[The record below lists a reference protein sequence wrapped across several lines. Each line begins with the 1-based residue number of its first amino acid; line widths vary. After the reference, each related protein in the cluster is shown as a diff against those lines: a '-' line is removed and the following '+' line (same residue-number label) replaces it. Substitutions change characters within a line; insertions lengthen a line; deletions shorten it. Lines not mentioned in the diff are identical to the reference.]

1 MSNSKKT
8 PAWIKNGWN
17 KPGPK
22 QPHSANYVKADKA
35 RQIKTGLRQPGQW
48 ISNFDDDRNSRV
60 LFTDES
66 NAGFHGES
74 SPGTSIHL
82 HPGDESRGSVCA
94 RFLRAHKASKQGKLL
109 FDEPQ
114 QVRMT
119 IQREPDQ
126 FPVHALERVVRIL
139 QGRIAQINK
148 KSQSQAQ

>member
-1 MSNSKKT
+1 MSKKV
-8 PAWIKNGWN
+8 PAWQRNGWK

-48 ISNFDDDRNSRV
+48 VSNFDDGRNSRV
-60 LFTDES
+60 LFTDET

-82 HPGDESRGSVCA
+82 HPGDESRGSVA
-94 RFLRAHKASKQGKLL
+94 TRFLKAHKAAKQGKLL

-114 QVRMT
+114 QVRML
-119 IQREPDQ
+119 IQKRPEQ

-139 QGRIAQINK
+139 QGRIAQINN
-148 KSQSQAQ
+148 KSKSQAQ

>member
-1 MSNSKKT
+1 MSKKV
-8 PAWIKNGWN
+8 PAWQRNGWK

-48 ISNFDDDRNSRV
+48 VSNFDDGRNSRV
-60 LFTDES
+60 LFTDET

-82 HPGDESRGSVCA
+82 HPGDESRGSVA
-94 RFLRAHKASKQGKLL
+94 TRFLKAHKAAKQGKLL

-114 QVRMT
+114 QVRML
-119 IQREPDQ
+119 IQKRPEQ

-139 QGRIAQINK
+139 QGRIAQINN

>member
-1 MSNSKKT
+1 MSNKKT
-8 PAWIKNGWN
+8 PAWIKNGWK

-22 QPHSANYVKADKA
+22 QPHSANYVKADRA

-48 ISNFDDDRNSRV
+48 VSNFDDARNSRV
-60 LFTDES
+60 LFTDET

-82 HPGDESRGSVCA
+82 HPGDESRGSVA
-94 RFLRAHKASKQGKLL
+94 DRFLKAHKAAKQGKLL

-114 QVRMT
+114 QVRML
-119 IQREPDQ
+119 IQKRPEQ

>member
-1 MSNSKKT
+1 MSKKV
-8 PAWIKNGWN
+8 PAWQRNGWK

-48 ISNFDDDRNSRV
+48 VSNFDDGRNSRV
-60 LFTDES
+60 LFTDET

-82 HPGDESRGSVCA
+82 HPGDESRGSVA
-94 RFLRAHKASKQGKLL
+94 YRFLKAHKAAKQGKLL

-114 QVRMT
+114 QVRML
-119 IQREPDQ
+119 IQKQPEQ
-126 FPVHALERVVRIL
+126 FPVQALERVVRIL

>member
-1 MSNSKKT
+1 MSKKV
-8 PAWIKNGWN
+8 PAWQRNGWK

-48 ISNFDDDRNSRV
+48 VSNFDDGRNSRV
-60 LFTDES
+60 LFTDDT

-82 HPGDESRGSVCA
+82 HPGDESRGSVA
-94 RFLRAHKASKQGKLL
+94 TRFLKAHKAAKQGKLL

-114 QVRMT
+114 QVRML
-119 IQREPDQ
+119 IQKRPEQ

-139 QGRIAQINK
+139 QGRIAQINN

>member
-1 MSNSKKT
+1 MSKKV
-8 PAWIKNGWN
+8 PAWQRNGWK

-22 QPHSANYVKADKA
+22 APHSANYVKADKA

-48 ISNFDDDRNSRV
+48 VSNFDDDRNSRV
-60 LFTDES
+60 LFTDET
-66 NAGFHGES
+66 NKGFRGES

-82 HPGDESRGSVCA
+82 HPGDESRGSVA
-94 RFLRAHKASKQGKLL
+94 NRFLKAHKAAKQGKLL

-114 QVRMT
+114 QVRMV
-119 IQREPDQ
+119 IQKQPEQ

-139 QGRIAQINK
+139 QGRIAQINR